1 MNRKIQMIRLMLC
14 RNGYRRA
21 EYLKKKSYFHR
32 QGEGCYFV
40 PYNFGTEPHLLS
52 FGNNV
57 HVATGVR
64 FINHD
69 VTAMMFQRMECM
81 KGKHLANRAGKIEI
95 GDNVFIGAGSMILYD
110 VKIGNN
116 VIIGAGAL
124 VNKDIPDGGV
134 YAGIPAAKI
143 GEFDAYM
150 KKTLA
155 FSEKVN
161 WNNEE
166 NRKSV
171 VKKQKDYFWGSDRD
185 IYTTGG
191 EK

>member
-1 MNRKIQMIRLMLC
+1 M
-14 RNGYRRA
+14 
-21 EYLKKKSYFHR
+21 
-32 QGEGCYFV
+32 
-40 PYNFGTEPHLLS
+40 LS

-57 HVATGVR
+57 HVATGVK

-81 KGKHLANRAGKIEI
+81 QGKHLTNRAGKIEI

-134 YAGIPAAKI
+134 YAGIPAVKI
-143 GEFDAYM
+143 GEFDTYM
-150 KKTLA
+150 KKVLA
-155 FSEKVN
+155 FSERVN

-166 NRKSV
+166 KRKNV
-171 VKKQKDYFWGSDRD
+171 VKKQKEYFWNSDRD
-185 IYTTGG
+185 IQSMDGK
-191 EK
+191 E